1 MFVIALQ
8 RGNVTMYLLSVR
20 PLRWTE
26 RERALR
32 FRTKGEARL
41 YAATIKVAETW
52 TIEPLLPDP

>member
-8 RGNVTMYLLSVR
+8 RGNVTMYLLSAT

-41 YAATIKVAETW
+41 YAAKLKTAEAW
-52 TIEPLLPDP
+52 TVEPA